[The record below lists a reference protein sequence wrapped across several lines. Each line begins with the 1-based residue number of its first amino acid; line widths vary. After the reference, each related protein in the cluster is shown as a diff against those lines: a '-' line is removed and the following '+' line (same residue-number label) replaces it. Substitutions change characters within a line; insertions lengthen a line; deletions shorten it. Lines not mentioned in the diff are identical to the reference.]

1 MDRGGRCVGA
11 GTLAGAHFH
20 SCVLSVCPDELP
32 DHPAAPAEVLG
43 DGPKPAAD
51 ATPPRLRPAICWFT
65 WGRFHGLCGAGCR
78 PNFPWAAPMCAT
90 IPGGPTTPCASGITA
105 VCVLPMKPL
114 GTGTP
119 TIMPALGPSELPT
132 RPGAA
137 GTGTPMDGKPGNA
150 AGVCEVNGRFVGPI
164 NTPGALCCWMAP
176 APYRDKM
183 ESLESCFF
191 ATSSDFAACSVNRS
205 RSPDVTA
212 DRVAAAG
219 AEDVP

>member
-1 MDRGGRCVGA
+1 M
-11 GTLAGAHFH
+11 
-20 SCVLSVCPDELP
+20 P
-32 DHPAAPAEVLG
+32 
-43 DGPKPAAD
+43 
-51 ATPPRLRPAICWFT
+51 T

-78 PNFPWAAPMCAT
+78 PNFPWAVPMCAT

-114 GTGTP
+114 GTGMP
-119 TIMPALGPSELPT
+119 TIMPGLGPSELPT

-150 AGVCEVNGRFVGPI
+150 AGACEVNGRFVGPI

-183 ESLESCFF
+183 ESLESCFL

-219 AEDVP
+219 AEDVPESQKVNGGLCSFLRAGTFFRFQLLIFFLLQL